1 MDSSSLETPS
11 NSFSKNTFFNH
22 VFSST
27 EEGKA
32 EIMNITQYSIMGIVP
47 IVILNKLIHRFIPD
61 ADDNKSSLEI
71 LAEILIQII
80 VMFVGVVLIHRIVTY
95 FPTYSE
101 YKYESLSLT
110 NVVLA
115 FLIII
120 LSIQTKLGMKVN
132 ILFDRIMDLWNG
144 TSNASVDHSQ
154 KKERRRGGGSNSH
167 GSSRAD
173 QYMESQSIVPDM
185 ITAPMATQQ
194 SQSYDIRNG
203 LTSQSYNEP
212 VGMADPMPANSF
224 GSIF

>member
-11 NSFSKNTFFNH
+11 RSFSQNTFFNH
-22 VFSST
+22 VFSGT

-32 EIMNITQYSIMGIVP
+32 EIMNITQYSLMGIVP
-47 IVILNKLIHRFIPD
+47 IVVLNKLVHRFIPD
-61 ADDNKSSLEI
+61 ADDNKSSIEI
-71 LAEILIQII
+71 LAEVLVQVII
-80 VMFVGVVLIHRIVTY
+80 MFVGVVIIHRLITY

-101 YKYESLSLT
+101 YKYDSLSLT

-154 KKERRRGGGSNSH
+154 PKERRRGGGSNH
-167 GSSRAD
+167 TPSRGD
-173 QYMESQSIVPDM
+173 QYMESSIVPDM
-185 ITAPMATQQ
+185 ISAPVSTQQ
-194 SQSYDIRNG
+194 SQSFDIRNG
-203 LTSQSYNEP
+203 LSSQQYSEP
-212 VGMADPMPANSF
+212 IGAADPMPANSF